1 MTIQAQANSKRPK
14 PLFHSQQ
21 SFSKAWAS
29 WLSAHGMAFRL
40 SIRNLI
46 THPLTTLLTL
56 LSLAVTLSLPGAS
69 YLTYKNTKLLLAGW
83 DKGTTITSF
92 LNENV
97 SLEQAHELVRAI
109 EARDEVFEAIYQSPE
124 QALQEFRELSG
135 LKEVIDS
142 LPSNPLPGVIT
153 IYPNQG
159 FQKAS
164 SLSQLQGFLQGF
176 SEIQSV
182 EIDLDW
188 VQKMNAYLH
197 FGKALTL
204 VIGILVGLTVILVI
218 ANIIRLTL
226 ERHKD
231 ETEVLSLIGATKYFI
246 ARPFLYRGFWYGL
259 FGGVFS
265 FGLLSIV
272 IDYLQK
278 PMDKLSFLYQQPFL
292 IYNLGLGE
300 TFILLAISGGL
311 GLTGAW
317 IAVRSQLSNLNQY
330 A

>member
-1 MTIQAQANSKRPK
+1 MKKKKAK
-14 PLFHSQQ
+14 PFFHPEH
-21 SFSKAWAS
+21 SFLNAKFWAS
-29 WLSAHGMAFRL
+29 WLAAHGVAFRL
-40 SIRNLI
+40 SLRNLL
-46 THPLTTLLTL
+46 TKPLSTLLTL

-83 DKGTTITSF
+83 DKGTTLTAF
-92 LNENV
+92 LNDNI
-97 SLEQAHELVRAI
+97 SLEQSHELVRAI
-109 EARDEVFEAIYQSPE
+109 ESRPEVFEALYQTPE

-153 IYPNQG
+153 IYPRQG
-159 FQKAS
+159 YEKAS
-164 SLSQLQGFLQGF
+164 SLSQLQGFLQNF
-176 SEIQSV
+176 PEVQSV

-204 VIGILVGLTVILVI
+204 VIGLLVGLTVILVI
-218 ANIIRLTL
+218 SNIIRLTL
-226 ERHKD
+226 ERHKT

-259 FGGVFS
+259 LGGVFS
-265 FGLLSIV
+265 FGLLSIIV
-272 IDYLQK
+272 DYLQK

-292 IYNLGLGE
+292 IYNLAFEE
-300 TFILLAISGGL
+300 TLLLLALSAAL
-311 GLTGAW
+311 GLIGAW
-317 IAVRSQLSNLNQY
+317 IAVRSQLNNVNNPY